1 MAGQDSIEEMCYKL
15 PNYKKLSYHTSNLYI
30 QVDGADGV
38 TDGLGDVLTLIPL
51 KLSLLLPFNSHAC
64 LLP

>member
-1 MAGQDSIEEMCYKL
+1 M
-15 PNYKKLSYHTSNLYI
+15 YI
-30 QVDGADGV
+30 QVYGADGV

-51 KLSLLLPFNSHAC
+51 KLSLLLPFANSHAC